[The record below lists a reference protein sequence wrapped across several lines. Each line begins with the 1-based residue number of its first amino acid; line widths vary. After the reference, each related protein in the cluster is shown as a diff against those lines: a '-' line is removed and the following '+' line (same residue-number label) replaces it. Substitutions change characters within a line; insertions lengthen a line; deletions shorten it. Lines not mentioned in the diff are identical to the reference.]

1 MVMFKDG
8 LSLKNP
14 QSSVVHSHTVFM

>member
-1 MVMFKDG
+1 MVMFKDD

-14 QSSVVHSHTVFM
+14 HSSVVHSHTVFM